1 MVLVKSSKNNILIL
15 RSDESWLKFHQ
26 KAIDITIR
34 NGIKT
39 QNYSEHQKRK
49 HTFNKHLNAYF
60 VQTTL
65 GEGRN

>member
-1 MVLVKSSKNNILIL
+1 MVEISS
-15 RSDESWLKFHQ
+15 

-34 NGIKT
+34 NGVKT
-39 QNYSEHQKRK
+39 QNYSKHQKRK